1 MKKIKLFTSWDDY
14 SEHNYKL
21 AELLKKY
28 EMPAIFFIELQP
40 RDASMEEAH
49 EMIKRLSEA
58 FEIGSHT
65 ITHPM
70 DLKLLEWNR
79 LTYEIR
85 DSKIEIEN
93 LIDKEIKWFCYPRGR
108 YNEVTIS
115 ALNMSGYKYGRT
127 TIVGAINTQ
136 TKLMRTDTTVHC
148 FKRSEYGKKNWLNVA
163 KEALLNPKADYFHL
177 WGHAWEIERDDRWGE
192 LEELLAFIR
201 NDKRV
206 SKRIA

>member
-14 SEHNYKL
+14 SECNYRL

-40 RDASMEEAH
+40 RDGS
-49 EMIKRLSEA
+49 IKEVHKMVKQLSKV

-70 DLKLLEWNR
+70 DLKLLDWGR
-79 LTYEIR
+79 LMYEVR

-108 YNEVTIS
+108 YDDIAIS
-115 ALNMSGYKYGRT
+115 ALRVSGYKFART
-127 TIVGAINTQ
+127 TIVGAIKKQANS
-136 TKLMRTDTTVHC
+136 MRTDTTVHC
-148 FKRSEYGKKNWLNVA
+148 FKRNEYGRKSWLNVA
-163 KEALLNPKADYFHL
+163 KKALLNPDANYFHL
-177 WGHAWEIERDDRWGE
+177 WGHAWEIDRDDRWGE
-192 LEELLAFIR
+192 LEELLDFIK

-206 SKRIA
+206 SSRIV